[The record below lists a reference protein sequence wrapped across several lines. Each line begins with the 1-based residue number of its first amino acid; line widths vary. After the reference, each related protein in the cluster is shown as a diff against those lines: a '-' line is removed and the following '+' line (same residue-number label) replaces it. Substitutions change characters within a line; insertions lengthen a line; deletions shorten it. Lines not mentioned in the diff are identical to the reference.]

1 MVITFDPKKDKL
13 NQRKHGVSLSAASG
27 FDWTD
32 AVIWPDLRY
41 HYAELRECALGF
53 VGNHLYFLVFVD
65 ESYARRV
72 ISMRRAS
79 KGEVRKYVSQ
89 KT

>member
-13 NQRKHGVSLSAASG
+13 NRRQHGISLSAASG
-27 FDWTD
+27 FDWDD

-41 HYAELRECALGF
+41 HYAELRECVLGYL
-53 VGNHLYFLVFVD
+53 GNHLYFVTFVD
-65 ESYARRV
+65 QGNATRV
-72 ISMRRAS
+72 ISLRKAN
-79 KGEVRKYVSQ
+79 KGEVRRYVLQ